1 MGFIG
6 LILNNWQLVVIG
18 LLLVALA
25 GSGVYVKML
34 KSDIIALEAEKASLI
49 VKLEVSNA
57 SIAALQK
64 SIDEQNAAVE
74 KFKAD
79 ADARE
84 KANRNEIVK
93 AKVESANQKKRAD
106 DLMTRVIPQN
116 TTACDAANQ
125 LFNEEIKNA
134 K

>member
-1 MGFIG
+1 MFIG
-6 LILNNWQLVVIG
+6 FLLKNWQLVVIG

-34 KSDIIALEAEKASLI
+34 KSNIVALEAEKASLV

-64 SIDEQNAAVE
+64 SIDEQNAAVQ
-74 KFKAD
+74 KFKEA

-125 LFNEEIKNA
+125 LFNEEIKSA

>member
-1 MGFIG
+1 MIVGF
-6 LILNNWQLVVIG
+6 LLKNWQLVVIG
-18 LLLVALA
+18 LLLAALA
-25 GSGVYVKML
+25 GSGVYVKLL
-34 KSDIIALEAEKASLI
+34 KSDIAALEAEKSSLV
-49 VKLEVSNA
+49 VKLEVSNS

-64 SIDEQNAAVE
+64 SIDEQNLAVQ
-74 KFKAD
+74 KFKEA

-84 KANRNEIVK
+84 KANRDEIVK
-93 AKVESANQKKRAD
+93 AKVESANQKKRAE

>member
-1 MGFIG
+1 MIG
-6 LILNNWQLVVIG
+6 LLLQNWQLVVIG

-25 GSGVYVKML
+25 GSGIYVKML
-34 KSDIIALEAEKASLI
+34 KSDIVALEAEKASLV

-57 SIAALQK
+57 SIVALQK
-64 SIDEQNAAVE
+64 SIDEQNTAVQ
-74 KFKAD
+74 KFKSD

-84 KANRNEIVK
+84 KASRNEIVK